1 MPKPCEIRSKSR
13 WKTIFCPQ
21 LRNTRTAAGLKPKP
35 YETQAEKCRTSPK
48 ERIKKLAGSIPKP
61 CEIWSKSRWK
71 TIFCPQLRNTRT
83 AAGLMPKPY
92 ETQARCPN
100 HAKYDRKAD
109 GKQSF
114 VRSCETLEQ
123 QQDWC
128 PNHTK
133 HKPENCR
140 TSPKER
146 IKKLAG
152 SIPKPCGIDAQTIR
166 NTSQKSAERHEE
178 CIKKLEGSMPKPCEI
193 WSKSRWKT
201 IFCPQLRNTRTAA
214 GLMPKPYETQARK
227 LPNVT

>member
-1 MPKPCEIRSKSR
+1 MTGRNASETAEQQQDWCPNHTKHKPEKCRTSPKERLKKLEGSMPKPCEIRSKSR

-166 NTSQKSAERHEE
+166 NTSQKSAERH
-178 CIKKLEGSMPKPCEI
+178 
-193 WSKSRWKT
+193 
-201 IFCPQLRNTRTAA
+201 LRNA
-214 GLMPKPYETQARK
+214 LKS
-227 LPNVT
+227 

>member
-1 MPKPCEIRSKSR
+1 MRNMIEKPMENNLLSAVAKHSNSSRIDAQTIRNTSQKTAERHLRNASKSQQDR
-13 WKTIFCPQ
+13 H
-21 LRNTRTAAGLKPKP
+21 
-35 YETQAEKCRTSPK
+35 
-48 ERIKKLAGSIPKP
+48 
-61 CEIWSKSRWK
+61 
-71 TIFCPQLRNTRT
+71 
-83 AAGLMPKPY
+83 
-92 ETQARCPN
+92 PN

-152 SIPKPCGIDAQTIR
+152 S
-166 NTSQKSAERHEE
+166 
-178 CIKKLEGSMPKPCEI
+178 MPKPCEI
-193 WSKSRWKT
+193 RSKSRWKT

-214 GLMPKPYETQARK
+214 GLMPKPCETQARK